1 MAQHSKIALPDID
14 YNRTDYA
21 ALRAYCSGI
30 PVARIGDLYYASDSP
45 EVENGLERHLKRM
58 RDHIVERSI
67 ERNPEFAKT
76 LQTARLTR
84 NISTSQLGILVQAA
98 EATNPGPNLDHRLGQ
113 WFRPTISRLLPSNEV
128 KLGLAASSDAHS
140 TD

>member
-30 PVARIGDLYYASDSP
+30 PVARIADLYYASDSP

-67 ERNPEFAKT
+67 EPA
-76 LQTARLTR
+76 
-84 NISTSQLGILVQAA
+84 ISRPLSLAS
-98 EATNPGPNLDHRLGQ
+98 
-113 WFRPTISRLLPSNEV
+113 WFRQP
-128 KLGLAASSDAHS
+128 K
-140 TD
+140 